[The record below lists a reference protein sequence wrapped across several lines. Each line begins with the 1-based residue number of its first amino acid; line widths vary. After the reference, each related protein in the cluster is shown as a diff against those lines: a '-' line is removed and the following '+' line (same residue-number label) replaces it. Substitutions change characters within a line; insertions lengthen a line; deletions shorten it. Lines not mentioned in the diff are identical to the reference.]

1 MYLSSEM
8 NAVRRPVLSYSGSL
22 PLKVETYTNTNI
34 SSFAAMGDLDE
45 AVTSSSSEYLDYSV
59 DFLDYATRLF
69 SWLGWFLFV
78 LWGGIGLVS
87 LPVDYVLAYIY
98 RPIPLDAR
106 ELADLRLSVQ
116 RRTAELLDLG
126 RQLQGER
133 AAYKE
138 GPKLGW
144 LARRRHEA
152 ADQVLS
158 LIHI

>member
-1 MYLSSEM
+1 MFGIGYLDS
-8 NAVRRPVLSYSGSL
+8 VRVSVCPHVPLVQGRQCEGPSCLIQGSL
-22 PLKVETYTNTNI
+22 PLKVETYTNTNM

-45 AVTSSSSEYLDYSV
+45 ESPFSSSSEYLFYSV

-87 LPVDYVLAYIY
+87 LPVDYILVYIY

-133 AAYKE
+133 AAYKVV
-138 GPKLGW
+138 
-144 LARRRHEA
+144 RN
-152 ADQVLS
+152 
-158 LIHI
+158 